1 MSKGKLLEIVIF
13 DNLKI
18 DCIVHDE
25 FMTEDEIKENI
36 EAELLE
42 IFETKEDIASKLYY
56 VEILEPS
63 KDEPFT
69 AVFFANSNSKT
80 YYYGTKG
87 NKYRIH
93 GMNKEDAILRK
104 NNTYNIVKKVCT
116 ELGIT
121 QKELAEEL
129 GMKPTALS
137 NWANGDIPQIAQKA
151 LELLLEN
158 KKLKENF
165 KILKKAHKIL
175 SE

>member
-1 MSKGKLLEIVIF
+1 MNRVKLLEIVIF

-18 DCIVHDE
+18 DCIVHNE

-42 IFETKEDIASKLYY
+42 IFGTKENIASKLYY

-69 AVFFANSNSKT
+69 AVFFANLNSKT

-121 QKELAEEL
+121 QKELAEKLGASEGTVRNWSSSNEL
-129 GMKPTALS
+129 PQWAL
-137 NWANGDIPQIAQKA
+137 NFIETLLEHKKDKEIATKFK
-151 LELLLEN
+151 ELLNLI
-158 KKLKENF
+158 K
-165 KILKKAHKIL
+165 
-175 SE
+175 

>member
-1 MSKGKLLEIVIF
+1 
-13 DNLKI
+13 
-18 DCIVHDE
+18 
-25 FMTEDEIKENI
+25 
-36 EAELLE
+36 
-42 IFETKEDIASKLYY
+42 
-56 VEILEPS
+56 
-63 KDEPFT
+63 
-69 AVFFANSNSKT
+69 
-80 YYYGTKG
+80 
-87 NKYRIH
+87 
-93 GMNKEDAILRK
+93 MNKEDALERK
-104 NNTYNIVKKVCT
+104 KYSYSTNNENTVKKVCS